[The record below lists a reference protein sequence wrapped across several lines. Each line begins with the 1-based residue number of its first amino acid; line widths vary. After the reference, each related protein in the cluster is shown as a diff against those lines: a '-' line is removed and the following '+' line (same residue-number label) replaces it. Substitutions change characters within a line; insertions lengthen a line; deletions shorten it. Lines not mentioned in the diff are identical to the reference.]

1 MKEGNGVKT
10 RPGKIEESWKAV
22 VNPDGRG
29 RADEVVSRKARG
41 NDKKS
46 KNPAWQAFLD
56 WLRWEDDSP
65 FKREG
70 PFHEPYDRTAD
81 VAGNTQLNQTSC
93 ARDNAGPP
101 QQAAVEA
108 ILSPAETVDTL
119 SHESVV
125 LAQSDRNIIDIGH
138 PVALCPNAKEA
149 LHRWAR
155 WDEFELAMH
164 SRREE
169 AIIRA
174 ASQRKNRDEA
184 DAAGAVRIGSD
195 EATVLPASTS
205 DVTAEFTEEAAG
217 EESLRVTASLARSQL
232 DD

>member
-1 MKEGNGVKT
+1 MKDENEVKT
-10 RPGKIEESWKAV
+10 RQGKIEESWKAV
-22 VNPDGRG
+22 VNPDGRR
-29 RADEVVSRKARG
+29 RAEEVISRKARG

-65 FKREG
+65 FRREG
-70 PFHEPYDRTAD
+70 PFHEPNDRIAD
-81 VAGNTQLNQTSC
+81 VAASNTQLDQTRSVH
-93 ARDNAGPP
+93 DNAGSP
-101 QQAAVEA
+101 QQAAVETVS
-108 ILSPAETVDTL
+108 SPAEAVSIL
-119 SHESVV
+119 SQGSAV
-125 LAQSDRNIIDIGH
+125 QPDRNIIDIGH

-184 DAAGAVRIGSD
+184 DAALAPRTGSD

-205 DVTAEFTEEAAG
+205 DVTAEVIEEAAG
-217 EESLRVTASLARSQL
+217 EESLRVTASLARSKL